1 MILAV
6 TYVDDCTFAV
16 SEDAG
21 HEYFM
26 SMWRSRFEI
35 DESKEKPIEF
45 LLGMA
50 IEQNLKAGTVGM
62 NMEMAKV
69 KFAHG
74 ILTPEELV
82 KSADVNFPMYQTR
95 RFYV

>member
-1 MILAV
+1 MLGDPCLFRKKFPDGKVILAV

-26 SMWRSRFEI
+26 SMLRSRFEI
-35 DESKEKPIEF
+35 DESKES
-45 LLGMA
+45 LGMA
-50 IEQNLKAGTVGM
+50 IEQNLNAGTVRM
-62 NMEMAKV
+62 NMEMAIV

-74 ILTPEELV
+74 ILTPE
-82 KSADVNFPMYQTR
+82 
-95 RFYV
+95 